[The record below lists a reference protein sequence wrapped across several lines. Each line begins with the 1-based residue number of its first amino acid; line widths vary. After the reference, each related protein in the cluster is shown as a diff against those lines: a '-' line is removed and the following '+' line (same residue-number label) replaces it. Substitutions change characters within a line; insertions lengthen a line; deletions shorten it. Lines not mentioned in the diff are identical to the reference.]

1 MKRKLTHLA
10 LSWVMWLAAFAV
22 GKVGFVLYNKTEA
35 ITAGDIFDVLRHGF
49 SQDMTTAAYLLV
61 LPWTATLISL
71 IATAYRTEWRTAA
84 DVLWRRFMKGYYIV
98 VCPLV
103 ALAVCVDTFLYEFW
117 QFKLNV
123 TVFAYVTELEGA
135 TQSVSTGFAVSRI
148 AVIIVC
154 AAVLTAL
161 FLKPLPPPFP
171 KGREPLQSREK
182 PLLLI
187 ASAPFLF
194 LAIRGGVGTSVQ
206 NVGTAYYSQRPF
218 LNHSGVNPVFSLLSS
233 IAHTQDYAQQ
243 FRFMTDDE
251 CAAIVDPLLSPTPTR
266 GDTLLRTERPNI
278 LIVEMEG
285 FGARFVEPLG
295 GLPDVAPHINTLC
308 NEGILFT
315 NYYSTSFRTDRGTV
329 SLFSGWTSYPTV
341 SLMKIPE
348 KAQHLP
354 GLARTLRA
362 AGYTTSFV
370 YGGDINFTGTAG
382 YLTAAGFETLI
393 SDRDFPL
400 ADSRSSK
407 WGVADAITAE
417 RVGDLIEGTFRPKN
431 HKPITPKT
439 HKPTK
444 PWLMGYLTLSSHEPF
459 EVPYSRL
466 SDERLNAFAYTDE
479 CIGRLIERL
488 KATPA
493 WDNLLIVL
501 VPDHSC
507 IYDVKYD
514 DAAYYHSPLLL
525 LGGAIREPRRID
537 TLMGQNDLCATLLAQ
552 LGLPHDD
559 YPWSRDVLSSDYRKP
574 FVYSTSPSTVM
585 YADTTGTTLYD
596 IEANRVLHPSAADPH
611 SGKREQTLK
620 ALLQYTYTRLDAM
633 R

>member
-10 LSWVMWLAAFAV
+10 LSWAVWLAAFAV
-22 GKVGFVLYNKTEA
+22 GKVGFMLYNKTEA
-35 ITAGDIFDVLRHGF
+35 ITAGDAFDVLRHGF
-49 SQDMTTAAYLLV
+49 SQDVTTAAYLLV
-61 LPWTATLISL
+61 LPWAATFISL
-71 IATAYRTEWRTAA
+71 IATAYRAEWRTVA
-84 DVLWRRFMKGYYIV
+84 DVLWRRVMKGYYIV
-98 VCPLV
+98 VAPLV

-117 QFKLNV
+117 QFKLNA

-135 TQSVSTGFAVSRI
+135 TQSVSMGFAVSRI

-161 FLKPLPPPFP
+161 FLRLIPSRREDARAP
-171 KGREPLQSREK
+171 KGNLRAL
-182 PLLLI
+182 
-187 ASAPFLF
+187 AVMMAAAPVLF
-194 LAIRGGVGTSVQ
+194 LAIRGGVGASVQ
-206 NVGTAYYSQRPF
+206 NVGTAYYSQRAF

-233 IAHTQDYAQQ
+233 VAHTQNYARQ

-251 CAAIVDPLLSPTPTR
+251 CTAIVTPLLSPTPTR

-278 LIVEMEG
+278 LIIEMEG

-295 GLPDVAPHINTLC
+295 GLPDVAPHINALC
-308 NEGILFT
+308 NEGVLFT

-348 KAQHLP
+348 KAQLLP
-354 GLARTLRA
+354 GLARSLAA

-382 YLTAAGFETLI
+382 YLTAAGFETLM
-393 SDRDFPL
+393 SDGDFPL

-407 WGVADAITAE
+407 WGVADAITAQ
-417 RVGDLIEGTFRPKN
+417 RVGDLIEAAS
-431 HKPITPKT
+431 ITPQPST
-439 HKPTK
+439 INPQPSP
-444 PWLMGYLTLSSHEPF
+444 PWLMGYLTLSSHEPW

-466 SDERLNAFAYTDE
+466 SDERLNAFAYTDD
-479 CIGRLIERL
+479 CIGRLIDRL
-488 KATPA
+488 KASPA
-493 WDNLLIVL
+493 WDNLLVVL

-514 DAAYYHSPLLL
+514 DPAYFHSPLLL

-559 YPWSRDVLSSDYRKP
+559 YPWSRDVLSPDYRRP
-574 FVYSTSPSTVM
+574 FVYSTSPSTAM
-585 YADTTGTTLYD
+585 YADSTGTTIFDLD
-596 IEANRVLHPSAADPH
+596 SRRVLHSSPADPH
-611 SGKREQTLK
+611 STKREQRLK
-620 ALLQYTYTRLDAM
+620 ALLQYTYLQLDAM